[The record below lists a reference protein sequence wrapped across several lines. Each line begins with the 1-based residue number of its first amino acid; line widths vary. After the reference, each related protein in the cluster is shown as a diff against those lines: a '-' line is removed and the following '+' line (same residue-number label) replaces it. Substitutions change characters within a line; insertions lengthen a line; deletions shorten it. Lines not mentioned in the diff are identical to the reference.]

1 MSTSTNAPQ
10 GATTGRAVVVGGGV
24 AGTTAALDLVDSG
37 WQVTLLESR
46 SRLGGAAYSFDRDG
60 LPVDTGQHVLL
71 RCYSE
76 YLQLLR
82 RLGVDAA
89 VTVQDRMDIPVLVPG
104 RRAAH
109 LRRAPGL
116 PAPLHLL
123 PTLLGYPALPVADRL
138 AVARAMAALRRV
150 DPLDPA
156 TDQVRFGDWL
166 QRHGQSSRTVAA
178 LWGLVTVAALNI
190 EVDEASLALAARVFR
205 TGLLERADA
214 GDVATL
220 GKPLS
225 AVHDEASRRA
235 LAAAGVDVRTRERVT
250 RLDRDGEGY
259 LVRTADGEVPADVVV
274 LAVPHRHAAAVLPES
289 ACPDRDRWEELG
301 SSPIVN
307 VHVRYDRAVTSWKFA
322 AALDSAVQWVFD
334 RTSVSGCEGQYL
346 AVSLSAADDLVGQSA
361 DQVLQ
366 TQLPALEALF
376 PAARSATVLDAFVT
390 REPHATFRQRAGS
403 AAVRPASAT
412 RWPGTALAGAWTATG
427 WPDTLEGAV
436 RSGHE
441 AARVVGAPR
450 RTQLSS
456 ARPRSATR

>member
-1 MSTSTNAPQ
+1 MSGPQ
-10 GATTGRAVVVGGGV
+10 PETAGRALVVGGGV
-24 AGTTAALDLVDSG
+24 AGTAAALDLADTG
-37 WQVTLLESR
+37 WQVTVLESR
-46 SRLGGAAYSFDRDG
+46 ARLGGAAYSFDRDG

-71 RCYSE
+71 RCYGE
-76 YLQLLR
+76 YLRLLR
-82 RLGVDAA
+82 RLGVDGVA
-89 VTVQDRMDIPVLVPG
+89 TVQERMDIPVLRPG
-104 RRAAH
+104 AAAAH

-116 PAPLHLL
+116 PAPVHLL
-123 PTLLGYPALPVADRL
+123 PTLLGYSALPVGDRL

-156 TDQVRFGDWL
+156 TDQVRLGDWL
-166 QRHGQSSRTVAA
+166 RRHGQSPRTVDA

-190 EVDEASLALAARVFR
+190 EVAEASLALAARVFR

-250 RLDRDGEGY
+250 HVDRDGDGY
-259 LVRTADGEVPADVVV
+259 LVRTADGETRADAIVV
-274 LAVPHRHAAAVLPES
+274 AVPHRHAASLLS
-289 ACPDRDRWEELG
+289 DDACPDRGRWAGLG

-307 VHVRYDRAVTSWKFA
+307 VHVRYDRAVTPHRFA
-322 AALDSAVQWVFD
+322 AALDSPVQWVFD
-334 RTSVSGCEGQYL
+334 RTSVAGCDGQYL
-346 AVSLSAADDLVGQSA
+346 AVSLSAADDLVGQAA
-361 DQVLQ
+361 DQLLQ
-366 TQLPALEALF
+366 TQLRALEELF
-376 PAARSATVLDAFVT
+376 PAARSARVLDGFVT
-390 REPHATFRQRAGS
+390 REPHATFRQSAGS
-403 AAVRPASAT
+403 AARRPAAET
-412 RWPGTALAGAWTATG
+412 RWPGLALAGAWTGTG

-436 RSGHE
+436 RSGRQ
-441 AARVVGAPR
+441 AARVFGPPR